1 MSSQVAV
8 FLGEEASTCHDEICY
23 FRIQEAFE
31 THNTTQFA
39 KTLFSFSY
47 PLWGGCDI
55 LACTQNTHHPSRYA
69 VISLTAEV
77 RFHFITPLLSAQL
90 QTHNNKTLLLLLFEN
105 LNHLW
110 ICFASRNMHQK
121 RVCLFGVYTD
131 LKGADMEPTGVEKAT
146 SWNGPA
152 VPNFAL
158 GIHPR
163 SPPFLYDLHS
173 EYFCANCFNAYKIGQ
188 LKG

>member
-8 FLGEEASTCHDEICY
+8 FGGKRLQLVMMKFATLESKRLLKDI
-23 FRIQEAFE
+23 
-31 THNTTQFA
+31 NTTQFA

-47 PLWGGCDI
+47 PLWEGCDI
-55 LACTQNTHHPSRYA
+55 LACTHNTHHPSRYA
-69 VISLTAEV
+69 VISLTTKV
-77 RFHFITPLLSAQL
+77 PFHFITPLLSAQL
-90 QTHNNKTLLLLLFEN
+90 WTHNNKTLLLLFEN
-105 LNHLW
+105 LNHLS

-121 RVCLFGVYTD
+121 RVCLFGVYAD

>member
-31 THNTTQFA
+31 THNTTHLPKHCLVFP
-39 KTLFSFSY
+39 TLYEEDVISLPAPTNS
-47 PLWGGCDI
+47 
-55 LACTQNTHHPSRYA
+55 HHPSRYA

-77 RFHFITPLLSAQL
+77 PFHFITPLLSAQL
-90 QTHNNKTLLLLLFEN
+90 WTHYNKTLLLLLFEI
-105 LNHLW
+105 LNHLS

-121 RVCLFGVYTD
+121 RVCLFGVYAD

-173 EYFCANCFNAYKIGQ
+173 EYFCANCFDAYKIGQ